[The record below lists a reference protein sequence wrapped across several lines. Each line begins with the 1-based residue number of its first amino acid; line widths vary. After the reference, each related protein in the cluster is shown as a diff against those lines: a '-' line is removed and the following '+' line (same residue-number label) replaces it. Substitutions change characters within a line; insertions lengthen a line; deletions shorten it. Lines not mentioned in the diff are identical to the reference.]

1 MKSSR
6 RMINFWWLRGN
17 FDLLNCEIMR
27 PKKNLADYNHPL
39 VVQKARELTRG
50 VSTDRGKIEKLF
62 YYVRDEIRYGFL
74 KELDYLT
81 ASDIIRRKM
90 GQSNNKGILFFS
102 LCKALDIPVR
112 MHFSIIN
119 KAILRGL
126 FTGLAY
132 KILSEQ
138 ISHCWIEVLVEDTWR
153 SIDTYICDEDYYRAA
168 MTELNSCSRDSGYP
182 LACPADG
189 SGLAFNI
196 DQEEPV
202 LMDAVVL
209 DQGVYDDPS
218 DYFYSMRYVNRFAI
232 VKFFI
237 FQHVIIPWVNRRT
250 ERMRLS
256 RSYGVC
262 GEGNA
267 AGWKCADIFNTVFK
281 TELHFGI

>member
-6 RMINFWWLRGN
+6 RMIIFWWFGGN

-27 PKKNLADYNHPL
+27 RKKNLADYNHPL
-39 VVQKARELTRG
+39 VIKKAKEITHG
-50 VSTDRGKIEKLF
+50 EDTDRGKIEKLF

-74 KELDYLT
+74 AELDYLT

-119 KAILRGL
+119 KEVLRGL
-126 FTGLAY
+126 FTGLGY

-138 ISHCWIEVLVEDTWR
+138 ISHCWIEVLLEDQWR
-153 SIDTYICDEDYYRAA
+153 CIDTYICDEDLFRAA
-168 MTELNSCSRDSGYP
+168 GNEPGFRDLGAGDP
-182 LACPADG
+182 PACIADG

-196 DQEEPV
+196 DQEKPV
-202 LMDAVVL
+202 LTDAVVL

-237 FQHVIIPWVNRRT
+237 FQHLIFPRVNSRT

-256 RSYGVC
+256 RCNGVC
-262 GEGNA
+262 EEGNA
-267 AGWKCADIFNTVFK
+267 GGWKCTDIFNTVFK